1 LPSQGAEGHS
11 AGPAGARF
19 LGPSGGRLPRNRNE
33 AQFDKYRNWQWIKHL
48 ALADYVVPWAAKLG
62 SIARTIF
69 VVDLF
74 AGAGTY
80 VDGVTG
86 EKADG
91 SPVIFARQAMKYAK
105 EHSGRSIKVICVER
119 NTKNWEAL
127 RERVKGF
134 PFVTVLRGG
143 FARHIERI
151 VSTIGTAP
159 ALILFDPIGLKPI
172 AAERIRPLLHRRG
185 KTDVFMILHFKVVH
199 RTAGMLL
206 PTGYANPTIPSARR
220 AAAMLD
226 AVFGTHRWRFIAM
239 NPRIKSVE
247 ERERAYLELYREE
260 VLGERYEWCCA
271 FPVRANY
278 FSKVQYWLVHA
289 SDHLDAHLLMNDEIA
304 KLEELLY
311 TKTYEN
317 DGALDGFHEAEWRAR
332 IETEEERLRE
342 RMFALVAASS
352 GGAMT
357 FEQVR
362 RALLSE
368 FFGRV
373 KQGAYSR
380 AAKALVHEE
389 RLLREQRP
397 AAKFEP
403 SERLSVPR
411 PERRTSAASA
421 A

>member
-1 LPSQGAEGHS
+1 
-11 AGPAGARF
+11 
-19 LGPSGGRLPRNRNE
+19 
-33 AQFDKYRNWQWIKHL
+33 
-48 ALADYVVPWAAKLG
+48 VVPWAAKLG

-80 VDGVTG
+80 MDGATG

-105 EHSGRSIKVICVER
+105 EHPGRALKVICVER

-134 PFVTVLRGG
+134 PLVTVLRGG
-143 FARHIERI
+143 FARQTERI
-151 VSTIGTAP
+151 LSTIGTAP

-172 AAERIRPLLHRRG
+172 AADRIRPLLHRTG

-206 PTGYANPTIPSARR
+206 PTGYANPAIPSARR

-239 NPRIKSVE
+239 NPRIETVE

-260 VLGERYEWCCA
+260 VLGERYDWCCA
-271 FPVRANY
+271 YPVRSNY
-278 FSKVQYWLVHA
+278 FAKVQYWLVHA
-289 SDHLDAHLLMNDEIA
+289 SDHLDAHLLMNDEIV
-304 KLEELLY
+304 KLEALLY

-317 DGALDGFHEAEWRAR
+317 DEALDGFHEAECRAR

-342 RMFALVAASS
+342 RMFGLLAASS
-352 GGAMT
+352 GGTMR
-357 FEQVR
+357 FEEVR
-362 RALLSE
+362 NALLPE
-368 FFGRV
+368 FFGKV

-380 AAKALVHEE
+380 AAKALVRDE
-389 RLLREQRP
+389 RLLREQRL
-397 AAKFEP
+397 AARFES

-411 PERRTSAASA
+411 PEQRRPAASA